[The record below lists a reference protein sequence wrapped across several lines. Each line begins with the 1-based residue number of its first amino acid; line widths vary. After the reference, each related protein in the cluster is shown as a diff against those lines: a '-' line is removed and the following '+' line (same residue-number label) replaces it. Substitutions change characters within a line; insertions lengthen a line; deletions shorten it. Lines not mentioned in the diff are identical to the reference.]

1 MKDFGMLLPALNQ
14 LPKNMLR
21 DEEMKDTNQELE
33 MVALTGG
40 C

>member
-14 LPKNMLR
+14 LRKNMLR
-21 DEEMKDTNQELE
+21 DEETKDTKQELE